1 MTLNSDQV
9 NSMITLLGPAYR
21 AEIHFSCIKLSS
33 CFTWT
38 DNSYLT
44 QDRMK
49 IVCILCIV
57 CIGSPVSTLSSDI
70 DFYS

>member
-21 AEIHFSCIKLSS
+21 AEIHFSCIKLSA
-33 CFTWT
+33 CLTWT

-44 QDRMK
+44 QDWIK
-49 IVCILCIV
+49 IMCI
-57 CIGSPVSTLSSDI
+57 
-70 DFYS
+70 